1 MSVPEKRPF
10 RRTRNSVERP
20 SVKRAVRASD
30 LRPTPAQLL
39 AALARIGREMG
50 R

>member
-1 MSVPEKRPF
+1 MSP
-10 RRTRNSVERP
+10 RRRKPPRP
-20 SVKRAVRASD
+20 SVKQAVRASD
-30 LRPTPAQLL
+30 LRSTPAQLL